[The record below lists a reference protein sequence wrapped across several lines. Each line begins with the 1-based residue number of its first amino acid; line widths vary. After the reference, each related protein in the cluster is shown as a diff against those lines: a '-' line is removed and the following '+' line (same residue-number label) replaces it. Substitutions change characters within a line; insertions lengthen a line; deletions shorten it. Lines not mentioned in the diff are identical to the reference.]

1 LNISFGFSGFTN
13 STHSRVKLA
22 GNSDI
27 GVKRRGNLASMANP
41 KDLKKETLVQVYSRQ
56 NCHLCHEAES
66 VVKEVL
72 KDLSFKLEVIYI
84 DGNQELE
91 RLYGEEVPVT
101 LINRAKHDYFRVDR
115 KRFSE
120 AILRQRQ

>member
-1 LNISFGFSGFTN
+1 MNTKVVIY
-13 STHSRVKLA
+13 SRV
-22 GNSDI
+22 
-27 GVKRRGNLASMANP
+27 
-41 KDLKKETLVQVYSRQ
+41 
-56 NCHLCHEAES
+56 NCHLCQEAENN
-66 VVKEVL
+66 VREVMAEIPF
-72 KDLSFKLEVIYI
+72 DLEVIYI

-101 LINRAKHDYFRVDR
+101 LINEAKHDYFRVDK

>member
-1 LNISFGFSGFTN
+1 MNTKVVIY
-13 STHSRVKLA
+13 SRV
-22 GNSDI
+22 S
-27 GVKRRGNLASMANP
+27 
-41 KDLKKETLVQVYSRQ
+41 
-56 NCHLCHEAES
+56 CHLCEEAE
-66 VVKEVL
+66 KNLREVL
-72 KDLSFKLEVIYI
+72 VDIPFGLEVIYI

-101 LINRAKHDYFRVDR
+101 LINGAKHDYFRVDK

>member
-1 LNISFGFSGFTN
+1 MNVQVLIYSRLDCKLCLEAEETVREILEEISF
-13 STHSRVKLA
+13 
-22 GNSDI
+22 
-27 GVKRRGNLASMANP
+27 
-41 KDLKKETLVQVYSRQ
+41 E
-56 NCHLCHEAES
+56 
-66 VVKEVL
+66 
-72 KDLSFKLEVIYI
+72 LEVIYI

-101 LINRAKHDYFRVDR
+101 VINGAKHDYFRVDK

>member
-1 LNISFGFSGFTN
+1 M
-13 STHSRVKLA
+13 

-41 KDLKKETLVQVYSRQ
+41 EDLKSEPVVQIYSRA
-56 NCHLCHEAES
+56 NCHLCQEAQS
-66 VVKEVL
+66 VVREVL
-72 KDLSFKLEVIYI
+72 KDISFKLEVIYI

-101 LINRAKHDYFRVDR
+101 LINGAKHDYFRVDK

>member
-1 LNISFGFSGFTN
+1 M
-13 STHSRVKLA
+13 STQVVIYSRV
-22 GNSDI
+22 D
-27 GVKRRGNLASMANP
+27 
-41 KDLKKETLVQVYSRQ
+41 
-56 NCHLCHEAES
+56 CHLCEEAEKN
-66 VVKEVL
+66 VREV
-72 KDLSFKLEVIYI
+72 SIEIPFKLEVIYI

-101 LINRAKHDYFRVDR
+101 LINGAKHDYFRVDK